1 MILNAKIGGFM
12 VLRYYYYVRFSMT
25 VIKVFILSQIPAN
38 LTQTVTNFRCT
49 ILLYCERNNLLFS
62 TFVMHSIW

>member
-1 MILNAKIGGFM
+1 M